1 MLQVYDVVMVFAH
14 LGCDRHISV
23 LFLSAEMSVTSVG
36 AMKVSSC
43 RGKRINFAV
52 MNSVT
57 HTSVSSI
64 VYMQFMIQVMSA
76 SPENCVP
83 TGIALPFR

>member
-1 MLQVYDVVMVFAH
+1 MVMVIAH

-23 LFLSAEMSVTSVG
+23 LFLSSEMSVTSVG
-36 AMKVSSC
+36 AMKVLSC
-43 RGKRINFAV
+43 RGARIHFAS

-64 VYMQFMIQVMSA
+64 VYMQFFIQVMSA
-76 SPENCVP
+76 SPENRVP